1 MPNKSCTVSTV
12 LSYQAPDGSVRSVT
26 KSVNCEFQSS
36 VEGAIDVPDAQ
47 AAATVYNIPFES
59 IAVDTRAIMIENQ
72 TGQPLK
78 VKINGAATASHT
90 LAPGGIQLVGEPAAS
105 GATPILSLSLETT
118 VPQVGAGQINY
129 WVFGDPV

>member
-1 MPNKSCTVSTV
+1 MSF
-12 LSYQAPDGSVRSVT
+12 QAPDGSVRSVT
-26 KSVNCEFQSS
+26 KSVVAEYQSS
-36 VEGAIDVPDAQ
+36 VEGAIDVPDTQ
-47 AAATVYNIPFES
+47 AAATVYSIPFGS
-59 IAVDTRAIMIENQ
+59 IAVDTRAVLIENQ
-72 TGQPLK
+72 SGQPLK

-118 VPQVGAGQINY
+118 AIQAGAGQINY